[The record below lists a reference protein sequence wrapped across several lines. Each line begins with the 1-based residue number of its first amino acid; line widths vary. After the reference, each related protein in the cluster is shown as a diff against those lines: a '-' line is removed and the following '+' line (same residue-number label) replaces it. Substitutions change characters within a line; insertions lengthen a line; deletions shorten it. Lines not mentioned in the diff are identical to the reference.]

1 MQLVQNES
9 VQGYIHLVST
19 LLIWFCLFSVG
30 YFIENLVWKMNA
42 MNSLVVVISFSTVFG
57 VVYRMYAK
65 SNFVAV
71 VSCNQVFECSLKW
84 VLLSGVIYS
93 SIGLYMSLQLNGIT
107 NKIMFDAI
115 VAMVWNSLYSTS
127 LLCWEMCCLVYT
139 MLFYNIYQFLLQTEI
154 VLLCFRMSVKFVAS
168 LLDFFLT
175 ITSVMYKALTRKPL
189 RKNMLAMAPL
199 LVVLFFLP
207 SCVSVRS
214 NGNPA
219 GVSVRDIGS
228 LGEIVD
234 TVQSAMQ
241 NIGSK
246 LMSAADYVMNKR
258 LDEKTRKSYRGK
270 IATMRIFLMEHR
282 LFNYLDEE
290 NRSVVVPLPLQVVQD
305 MFGWISTN
313 TDIPLRSG
321 RKNLAKAISRVDK
334 KKKKMTRVMLVS
346 WEQMVRMMTM
356 KWLRMKAGRKSRTL

>member
-1 MQLVQNES
+1 
-9 VQGYIHLVST
+9 
-19 LLIWFCLFSVG
+19 
-30 YFIENLVWKMNA
+30 
-42 MNSLVVVISFSTVFG
+42 
-57 VVYRMYAK
+57 
-65 SNFVAV
+65 
-71 VSCNQVFECSLKW
+71 
-84 VLLSGVIYS
+84 
-93 SIGLYMSLQLNGIT
+93 
-107 NKIMFDAI
+107 
-115 VAMVWNSLYSTS
+115 
-127 LLCWEMCCLVYT
+127 
-139 MLFYNIYQFLLQTEI
+139 
-154 VLLCFRMSVKFVAS
+154 MSVKFVAS

-258 LDEKTRKSYRGK
+258 LDEKTRKSYRVICNNANFFDG
-270 IATMRIFLMEHR
+270 ASPFQ
-282 LFNYLDEE
+282 LF
-290 NRSVVVPLPLQVVQD
+290 
-305 MFGWISTN
+305 G
-313 TDIPLRSG
+313 
-321 RKNLAKAISRVDK
+321 
-334 KKKKMTRVMLVS
+334 
-346 WEQMVRMMTM
+346 
-356 KWLRMKAGRKSRTL
+356 

>member
-1 MQLVQNES
+1 MITIIIIFRWQCLLSYESMQLVQNES

-57 VVYRMYAK
+57 VFYRMYVK

-228 LGEIVD
+228 LGDIVD

-305 MFGWISTN
+305 LFGWISTN

-321 RKNLAKAISRVDK
+321 RKI
-334 KKKKMTRVMLVS
+334 T
-346 WEQMVRMMTM
+346 
-356 KWLRMKAGRKSRTL
+356 